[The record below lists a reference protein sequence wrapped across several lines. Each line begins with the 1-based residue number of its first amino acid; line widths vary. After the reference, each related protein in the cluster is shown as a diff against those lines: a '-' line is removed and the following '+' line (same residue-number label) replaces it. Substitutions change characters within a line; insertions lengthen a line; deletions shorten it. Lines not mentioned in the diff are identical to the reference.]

1 MVTFLDLPS
10 QFRSGLMAGG
20 TLHQTWRRQND
31 LLEKA
36 YTYITSK
43 TYPDGA
49 SSNEK
54 RTIRLKSAKFV
65 VRNGEL
71 LYTKCRKKKD
81 GEKVAKATCTYS
93 HQYSTL

>member
-1 MVTFLDLPS
+1 ME
-10 QFRSGLMAGG
+10 
-20 TLHQTWRRQND
+20 ND
-31 LLEKA
+31 FLEKA

-54 RTIRLKSAKFV
+54 RTIRRKAAKFV

-71 LYTKCRKKKD
+71 LYRKCKRMKD
-81 GEKVAKATCTYS
+81 GEKVAKAIYV
-93 HQYSTL
+93 HVHILINTLLCNYNELCC

>member
-1 MVTFLDLPS
+1 MEKAVE
-10 QFRSGLMAGG
+10 
-20 TLHQTWRRQND
+20 ND

-54 RTIRLKSAKFV
+54 RTIRRKAAKFV

-71 LYTKCRKKKD
+71 LYRKCKRMKD
-81 GEKVAKATCTYS
+81 GEKVAKAIYV
-93 HQYSTL
+93 HVHILINTL

>member
-1 MVTFLDLPS
+1 
-10 QFRSGLMAGG
+10 MARHEA
-20 TLHQTWRRQND
+20 TTWRSSGD

-54 RTIRLKSAKFV
+54 RTIRRKAAKFV

-71 LYTKCRKKKD
+71 LYRKCRKMKD